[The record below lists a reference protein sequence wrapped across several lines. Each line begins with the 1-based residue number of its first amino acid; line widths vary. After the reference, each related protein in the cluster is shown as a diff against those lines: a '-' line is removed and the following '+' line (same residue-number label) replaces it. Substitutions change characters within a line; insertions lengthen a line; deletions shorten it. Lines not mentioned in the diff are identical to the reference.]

1 LLHTI
6 AGIVDNPTKS
16 LFTYGPNGGWDTF
29 YNPEYQPAFEV
40 IFLDSD
46 LQAQAQELCGD
57 DSLCLFDIAATGD
70 VGIGATTREST
81 ELQETI
87 TELFKPSRLKL
98 LMYARIK
105 NYVLCLFQQYSPT
118 TIGCK

>member
-1 LLHTI
+1 MCSFPRTSTISIFVTYI

-87 TELFKPSRLKL
+87 TELFKPSKQNCSCMLE
-98 LMYARIK
+98 
-105 NYVLCLFQQYSPT
+105 
-118 TIGCK
+118 